1 MHPSNSS
8 LQSLENYLF
17 FFEKESSLL
26 TTKTTLNRLI
36 IAKVIHTK
44 VHTPVT
50 ILCHGRRDTHTKI
63 ILHWRNTLVPLHWKR
78 PLTNVARHWREETP
92 KLLFAG
98 GSTHPNTYLLEQRYT
113 RATFSLE
120 ERTIQVPLHWKKSLT
135 QVPLHRKKPQLSVI
149 LHWRQRHTQ
158 VSLRWKNSLI
168 QVPLFWKKSHKH
180 VTLQWRKHTSKYV
193 FTGGTA
199 QSSTSSLTNNIP
211 S

>member
-50 ILCHGRRDTHTKI
+50 ILCHGRRDTRTKI
-63 ILHWRNTLVPLHWKR
+63 ILHWRNTIVPLHWKR

-98 GSTHPNTYLLEQRYT
+98 GNTHPNTYLLEQRYT
-113 RATFSLE
+113 RATF
-120 ERTIQVPLHWKKSLT
+120 HWKNGPPKYLFIGKNRSPKYLFIGRNHT
-135 QVPLHRKKPQLSVI
+135 FRI
-149 LHWRQRHTQ
+149 LHWRQRRIQ